1 MNLSEKFNLAYT
13 KMKAARKIL
22 IVGHISP
29 DADALASVGAIIE
42 IMHNIGSADIYAYAD
57 GKPQDDFN
65 FIPNEKLISS
75 LPPADLNIFDVI
87 VILDCGSLVR
97 TALAT
102 EIRELSRVGGA
113 DDPDATKPYIIEF
126 DHHQPQETY
135 ADLEIRLPDKA
146 STTEIIYGFLRAN
159 DLEITKPLANC
170 IFIGLVTD
178 TGHFFHTNSSPNA
191 LAVASEMLLFGAFLP
206 TITNHTVN
214 NKSFLTLKIWGRV
227 LDNMFFNPDTGLLVS
242 ALSAKELKTLML
254 ETDELKASTDLFG
267 DIVSFLSTL
276 QGVRVALLLREEGDR
291 VKGSLRTGANN
302 VDVAEIARSFGGGGH
317 KKAAG
322 FSLAGS
328 LVKTTVGWN
337 VK

>member
-146 STTEIIYGFLRAN
+146 SPRKLFMVFCGLMIWKLLSLWLIVFL
-159 DLEITKPLANC
+159 LA
-170 IFIGLVTD
+170 
-178 TGHFFHTNSSPNA
+178 
-191 LAVASEMLLFGAFLP
+191 
-206 TITNHTVN
+206 
-214 NKSFLTLKIWGRV
+214 
-227 LDNMFFNPDTGLLVS
+227 
-242 ALSAKELKTLML
+242 
-254 ETDELKASTDLFG
+254 
-267 DIVSFLSTL
+267 
-276 QGVRVALLLREEGDR
+276 
-291 VKGSLRTGANN
+291 
-302 VDVAEIARSFGGGGH
+302 
-317 KKAAG
+317 
-322 FSLAGS
+322 
-328 LVKTTVGWN
+328 
-337 VK
+337 